1 MLLELKMLPD
11 AYETLVK
18 TARQAGQAPEAVAA
32 QWLTAAIR
40 AFASDPVEQLIGAFN
55 SHHVPDWVDQHDQ
68 YIGNSLLNKLQS
80 ASYSPNSD
88 SRFHRE
94 FEGFTLR

>member
-1 MLLELKMLPD
+1 MGQLLELEIPSD

-40 AFASDPVEQLIGAFN
+40 AFASDPVEQFIGAFS
-55 SHHVPDWVDQHDQ
+55 SHHAPDWADQHDQ
-68 YIGNSLLNKLQS
+68 YIGNSLLDKLRGN
-80 ASYSPNSD
+80 AP
-88 SRFHRE
+88 R
-94 FEGFTLR
+94 